1 MNIDEHFDWVS
12 KQNLKFQFE
21 FVDCAPLRVAVAH
34 MSTDDASRLK
44 NSCSRTCLAVSRSC
58 LRDVSVLVLCCL
70 GDVSGCHGDVSVLFS

>member
-34 MSTDDASRLK
+34 MSTDDASRWK
-44 NSCSRTCLAVSRSC
+44 N
-58 LRDVSVLVLCCL
+58 
-70 GDVSGCHGDVSVLFS
+70 